1 MKRYDD
7 AFREEFRFS
16 SAAWAE
22 ESDLRRAGLFG
33 KSGPQIGYW
42 KRRPIRIDGD
52 APMILFGGAGSGKM
66 RDILAYVLCNS
77 PGQRM
82 MVLDP
87 RGEGAAISQHVHAP
101 HGDYAYCWNPT
112 RFPFLPHHTCD
123 PLDILKPGRPTFHA
137 DSKFVGEA
145 LIAISGS
152 SKDGYFEKRGRD
164 WIDALMVDE
173 AMAMRGVSLP
183 ALKRAVDSIESD
195 SNAWADRLKR
205 MLASPHDHVRRTAGE
220 MLTKQQDS
228 PREFGSIMGTI
239 YGGLGFLDDPGL
251 VASLEN
257 PDFSL
262 AAMTDPH
269 RPVKVFLNIPAEYLS
284 MWAPLI
290 RLFFTVTMLYK
301 SRAPSAPRVMLLV
314 DEAGQ
319 LGRFETLLR
328 AFTFGRGAGVRAWAV
343 FQDIGQIDRNYG
355 PSARSGFIG
364 SAQTRQ
370 FFGVRDY
377 DTARLV
383 SDMLG
388 TETLEYDDVPRQ
400 EEARRHKEA
409 AFRSIF
415 TDDADPFEAA
425 RDYAHYAREEVHR
438 TKQSRLLMTPEEVM
452 ALPEDRQILFVSGKD
467 LNPILGWKYP
477 YYTRREMAGL
487 YLNNPHHPPADKV
500 PVRGWLG
507 TRWLD
512 IVSGPM
518 PERYAGFP
526 QHRDGIRRYVK
537 GYEL

>member
-1 MKRYDD
+1 MDRYDD
-7 AFREEFRFS
+7 AFREGLRYG
-16 SAAWAE
+16 SAAWAD

-33 KSGPQIGYW
+33 KRGPQIGYW
-42 KRRPIRIDGD
+42 RHRPIRIDGD

-77 PGQRM
+77 PGQRTL
-82 MVLDP
+82 VLDP
-87 RGEGAAISQHVHAP
+87 RGEGAAISLNIHAP
-101 HGDYAYCWNPT
+101 HGDDAYCWNPT
-112 RFPFLPHHTCD
+112 RFPFLPHNQCD

-137 DSKFVGEA
+137 DVKFVAEA

-152 SKDGYFEKRGRD
+152 SKEGYFEKRGRD
-164 WIDALMVDE
+164 WIGALMVDE
-173 AMAMRGVSLP
+173 AEAKGGVSLP
-183 ALKRAVDSIESD
+183 ALKRAVDSIDSD
-195 SNAWADRLKR
+195 SNVWADRLKR
-205 MLASPHDHVRRTAGE
+205 MLASPHDYVRRTAGE

-228 PREFGSIMGTI
+228 PREFGATMGTI
-239 YGGLGFLDDPGL
+239 YGALGFLDDPAL

-262 AAMTDPH
+262 SALTDPQ
-269 RPVKVFLNIPAEYLS
+269 RPAKVFLNVPAEYLS

-328 AFTFGRGAGVRAWAV
+328 AFTFGRGGGIRAYAV
-343 FQDIGQIDRNYG
+343 FQDIGQVDRNYG
-355 PSARSGFIG
+355 SAARPGFIG

-377 DTARLV
+377 ETAQLV
-383 SDMLG
+383 SNMLG
-388 TETLEYDDVPRQ
+388 TETLEYDDALRQ
-400 EEARRHKEA
+400 EQARRHKEA

-425 RDYAHYAREEVHR
+425 RDYAHYAREQANR
-438 TKQSRLLMTPEEVM
+438 TKQSRRLMTPEEVM
-452 ALPEDRQILFVSGKD
+452 ALPEDRQILFISGKD
-467 LNPILGWKYP
+467 LNPILAWKYP

-487 YLNNPHHPPADKV
+487 YLNNPYHPPMDRV
-500 PVRGWLG
+500 PVRGWFG
-507 TRWLD
+507 TRWRD
-512 IVSGPM
+512 IVTGPV

-526 QHRDGIRRYVK
+526 QHRDGMRRYVK